1 MKPRLTLFLLLLV
14 AASAAYIAFVENK
27 IPGTREKADLAQ
39 HLLHVDRD
47 TLDSVSIRTS
57 ETRIELR
64 RTRDQW
70 RIVEPVQDRADP
82 LMLARLFTGL
92 ETLRSE
98 ADLPKGE
105 DSQKKDRLREFGLS
119 SPDSRIRLSGA
130 KQKPVELLLGK
141 DSAVE
146 GKIYAK
152 LDHSKEVHVI
162 SSEIRNLLGKKADDF
177 RDHRLMSIPSAQVQR
192 AILKT
197 KSGEIEFAR
206 GDLHWSLLKP
216 LRARGDDS
224 RIQDLISQTV
234 SAKVLS
240 FVAESANLASFGL
253 QEPRGTLS
261 LFLEDSKDPVLLH
274 IGSQPENEAQKEMV
288 YGMVSDRDS
297 VLLLPSAVAQLLQT
311 KPNDIRDRHLVQF
324 ERDIV
329 DRILIEPKGKP
340 ALLIAR
346 AGQGW
351 VQKAPT
357 DLPVQTSAAEDL
369 LNLLGSYQ
377 VAEFVSDVATDLPK
391 FGLDHPQFRLTL
403 SSFASENTS
412 ETTAGDKPI
421 VSILFGSSADS
432 RVFAKLDDEPFIISL
447 PESILTDI
455 FSEAYQWQP
464 LPVFNLAPEDV
475 QSLEITFPGRP
486 STSIRRTQNRWE
498 FAKGDGTVHQNN
510 AQTIAQT
517 LAKLRAVRYL
527 APDLN
532 QISGNLKTIAIRFHS
547 RSGADFSLEILNE
560 DPAELSVAFSPNR
573 TAPFNI
579 SQADFAKLVL
589 PLDDKVPAP
598 PAPPVPETP

>member
-27 IPGTREKADLAQ
+27 IPGTREKAELAQ
-39 HLLHVDRD
+39 HLLKIDRD
-47 TLDSVSIRTS
+47 TLDSVTIRTS
-57 ETRIELR
+57 ETRIELS

-70 RIVEPVQDRADP
+70 RVVAPVQDRADP
-82 LMLARLFTGL
+82 LVLARLFTTL

-98 ADLPKGE
+98 ADLPRIE

-119 SPDSRIRLSGA
+119 SPDARIRLSGA

-152 LDHSKEVHVI
+152 LDHSKDVHVI
-162 SSEIRNLLGKKADDF
+162 SSEIRNLVGKKANDF

-197 KSGEIEFAR
+197 KSGEIEFSR
-206 GDLHWSLLKP
+206 SDLHWSLLKP
-216 LRARGDDS
+216 LRARGEDS

-261 LFLEDSKDPVLLH
+261 LFLEDSKDPVLLQ

-288 YGMVSDRDS
+288 YGKVSDRDS

-340 ALLIAR
+340 SLIIAR

-357 DLPVQTSAAEDL
+357 DLPVQASAAEDL

-391 FGLDHPQFRLTL
+391 FGLDHPQLRLTL

-432 RVFAKLDDEPFIISL
+432 HVFAKLDDEPFIVSL

-455 FSEAYQWQP
+455 FSEAHQWQP
-464 LPVFNLAPEDV
+464 LPVFNLAPEEV
-475 QSLEITFPGRP
+475 QSMEITFPNRP
-486 STSIRRTQNRWE
+486 TLSIRRVQNRWE
-498 FAKGDGTVHQNN
+498 FSKGDGAVHQNN
-510 AQTIAQT
+510 AQIIAQT

-527 APDLN
+527 SAEGNLIP
-532 QISGNLKTIAIRFHS
+532 GNLKTITFRFRS
-547 RSGADFSLEILNE
+547 RSGADLLLETLSE
-560 DPAELSVAFSPNR
+560 DPSELAVGLSPSR
-573 TAPFNI
+573 TGPFNL
-579 SQADFAKLVL
+579 SQADFANLIL
-589 PLDDKVPAP
+589 PLDNKIPPPPVVPAQE
-598 PAPPVPETP
+598 AP